1 MKHLTLITKGKNTWQ
16 TLSEQLAALLG
27 NHVTISGYH
36 LGTALPDRLQGDLI
50 LLSSNELLPHV
61 RKRLPVS
68 CPVLITRRSINYHEV
83 EKLFD
88 LPDDSDVLLVND
100 DLNTAHETIS
110 LLLALGIDH
119 VRYHPYAPGLRD
131 YPQLKLAVTPGEP
144 DCAPPCVETIIDIH
158 SRTVDITTLVEIADK
173 LSLLDAKANILSA
186 NYMRDVI
193 RLIKTNK
200 QNATISRILNNK
212 LHAVINTVH
221 DGIIATDENQVIS
234 VINPVAEDLLS
245 LPAKQVTGR
254 KINLTL
260 HSQLEKFL
268 TQISTQQEENFIRY
282 NNRQLVANAA
292 AIGNNEKPA
301 GFIYTFKDVSEIQR
315 LEEELRRKT
324 VREQQVAR
332 YTLSQIIGSSKSI
345 QSTIEKAAC
354 LAGSDSPILIQ
365 GQSGTGKELLAQGI
379 HNASARRHGPFIA
392 INFAALSE
400 TLLESELFGYEEGSF
415 TGARKGGAAGLFEQ
429 AHKGTLFLDEI
440 GDSPLTFQVRIL
452 RVLQEKQV
460 RRIGSTRNIPIDVR
474 IISATNQN
482 VKDLVARGLFRQ
494 DLYYRLNVLP
504 LTLPSL
510 KERKEDIL
518 ALATHYY
525 EKFKAVASKQNAAF
539 YFQHVAPYFL
549 AYDWPGNIRELQNV
563 VEYLVN
569 VSPSAPPQAD
579 LLSEE
584 LRQCTLLL
592 QNYRQNPHS
601 APATKTLHESVLQ
614 EISRCN
620 RQGISVGRRSLAQT
634 LQVPEGNIRKIISQ
648 LEAAGQIEICKGRK
662 GLLLT

>member
-1 MKHLTLITKGKNTWQ
+1 MKHLTLITKGRNTWQ

-36 LGTALPDRLQGDLI
+36 LGSALPDRLQGDLV

-61 RKRLPVS
+61 RNLIPAS

-88 LPDDSDVLLVND
+88 IPDGSDVLLVND
-100 DLNTAHETIS
+100 DMSTARETIS

-144 DCAPPCVETIIDIH
+144 DCAPPCVERIIDIH

-173 LSLLDAKANILSA
+173 LALLDANANILSA

-200 QNATISRILNNK
+200 QNATISHILNNK

-221 DGIIATDENQVIS
+221 DGIIAIDENQAIS
-234 VINPVAEDLLS
+234 VINPVAEELLS
-245 LPAKQVTGR
+245 LPAEQVTGQ
-254 KINLTL
+254 KIDAALN
-260 HSQLEKFL
+260 SQLEKFL
-268 TQISTQQEENFIRY
+268 TQLSPQQEENFISY

-292 AIGNNEKPA
+292 AIGNNEKPS

-332 YTLSQIIGSSKSI
+332 YTLSQIIGNSKPI
-345 QSTIEKAAC
+345 QSAIEKATC
-354 LAGSDSPILIQ
+354 LAASDSPILIQ
-365 GQSGTGKELLAQGI
+365 GESGTGKELLAQGI

-474 IISATNQN
+474 VISATNQN

-504 LTLPSL
+504 LALPSL

-525 EKFKAVASKQNAAF
+525 ERFKPAADKQNAAD

-569 VSPSAPPQAD
+569 ICPSVPPKAD
-579 LLSEE
+579 LLNDE
-584 LRQCTLLL
+584 LRHYDLLL
-592 QNYRQNPHS
+592 RNVRQNNPS
-601 APATKTLHESVLQ
+601 QTTERTLHEKVLE
-614 EISRCN
+614 EIARCN
-620 RQGISVGRRSLAQT
+620 QQGISVGRRSLAHM
-634 LQVPEGNIRKIISQ
+634 LQVPESNIRKTILQ
-648 LEAAGQIEICKGRK
+648 LKATGQIEICKGRK
-662 GLLLT
+662 GLLLI